1 MCGWRINRISCFLLI
16 SKPFNVYVT
25 DKYPSDDIDRIR
37 NRSIPQGP
45 DCGYNVNP
53 NDSNR
58 SDGKLPQMILS
69 PSIEDHDQE
78 QGMDSM
84 TESDT
89 SSTADVVDSIS
100 LGMLSDEKG
109 IHNRRLSTF
118 DNRRLSTF
126 EDVVKAARAQSAVSN
141 HRSGFDIPII
151 TIDYTT
157 ERDIYGRQNRE
168 PKQDRYKDPK
178 TGLPFLNAR
187 NKMHHL
193 SVPKRGVKKVEV
205 QMPGT
210 LGVHPAFG
218 KKTIK
223 KALGVKRIQYLIDQR
238 TIKQK
243 KREDR
248 RRKKAR
254 QKWID
259 ANNERIAQ
267 EAAASHRDSTLAWT

>member
-1 MCGWRINRISCFLLI
+1 MCGWRAKIW
-16 SKPFNVYVT
+16 PFRLFIIKQLNIYFT
-25 DKYPSDDIDRIR
+25 DKYPNDDIDRIR
-37 NRSIPQGP
+37 NQNIPQGH
-45 DCGYNVNP
+45 DCSYNFDA
-53 NDSNR
+53 NDSNKT
-58 SDGKLPQMILS
+58 SGKVPQMILS

-78 QGMDSM
+78 EGIDSM
-84 TESDT
+84 TESDA
-89 SSTADVVDSIS
+89 SSNADGVDSIS
-100 LGMLSDEKG
+100 LGMLPAEKG
-109 IHNRRLSTF
+109 IH
-118 DNRRLSTF
+118 NRRLSTF
-126 EDVVKAARAQSAVSN
+126 EDVVKAARAQSAVSG
-141 HRSGFDIPII
+141 HRSGFNIPII

-178 TGLPFLNAR
+178 TGVPFLYAR
-187 NKMHHL
+187 KKMHHL

-210 LGVHPAFG
+210 LGIHPAFG

-238 TIKQK
+238 TLKQK
-243 KREDR
+243 KREEK